1 MKYRIYFL
9 FLPLFA
15 FSMISE
21 ISAQNA
27 RPNIVLIISDDH
39 AYQTISAYGYDQVE
53 TPQIDRIADEGMRLD
68 RAYVTNSICG
78 PSRAT
83 ILTGK
88 YSHINGFKDN
98 ATSNYNS
105 SQFQFVNGLQ
115 DAGYQTA
122 WIGKYHLGDDPQGF
136 DFFKILIGQGH
147 YFNPDFILPDGSRPR
162 EEGYVADLIED
173 AAEEWLEE
181 RDKEKPFCLIIGH
194 KNTHR
199 VWMPALE
206 DMGKYDDIDFS
217 LPDNFYD
224 NYEGRKA
231 AQVQDMSIEKTLRLA
246 YDLKMYPEDTNDGNV
261 TRMTPEQREV
271 FDAYYKPIKEE
282 FESLNLTG
290 DALTEWKYQ
299 RYMKDY
305 LATAFSMDRNIG
317 RTLDYLDENGL
328 SDNTIVIYMS
338 DQGFFMGEHGWFDKR
353 FMYTESFRTPMII
366 RWPGQLNPGSTSDA
380 MVLNLD
386 IAPSLLEA
394 GGAEIPK
401 DLQGFSFWPALKG
414 EKKGRDRV
422 YYHYY
427 EYGEHSVSPH
437 FGIQSGHHKLIRFYN
452 TVESWEL
459 FDLEKDPH
467 EMNNLYGKKG
477 YDRLTKK
484 LKKQLKKEI
493 KKFGDEEAMVIFE
506 ETISDKP

>member
-83 ILTGK
+83 ILTGN

-98 ATSNYNS
+98 ATYNYNS
-105 SQFQFVNGLQ
+105 SQYQFVNEMH

-290 DALTEWKYQ
+290 DVLTEWKYQ
-299 RYMKDY
+299 RYMKDN
-305 LATAFSMDRNIG
+305 LATALSMDR
-317 RTLDYLDENGL
+317 
-328 SDNTIVIYMS
+328 
-338 DQGFFMGEHGWFDKR
+338 
-353 FMYTESFRTPMII
+353 
-366 RWPGQLNPGSTSDA
+366 
-380 MVLNLD
+380 
-386 IAPSLLEA
+386 
-394 GGAEIPK
+394 
-401 DLQGFSFWPALKG
+401 
-414 EKKGRDRV
+414 
-422 YYHYY
+422 
-427 EYGEHSVSPH
+427 
-437 FGIQSGHHKLIRFYN
+437 
-452 TVESWEL
+452 
-459 FDLEKDPH
+459 
-467 EMNNLYGKKG
+467 
-477 YDRLTKK
+477 
-484 LKKQLKKEI
+484 
-493 KKFGDEEAMVIFE
+493 
-506 ETISDKP
+506 